1 MNIQKITTYVS
12 ASLGIL
18 GLVFLALIIS
28 KGDDAIEM
36 DAMQGS
42 YGSVSSIIFLA
53 QLILGLTVA
62 TTLFF
67 SLKNLASDKAKL
79 KKSLMSIGA
88 FLAIFLIAFFLSS
101 GEETPMKDGEVLSAT
116 GAKLVETGIRT
127 FYFLTIIAI
136 GSMLFSSVKNLIKK

>member
-12 ASLGIL
+12 GLLGIL

-42 YGSVSSIIFLA
+42 YGSVSSIILLA
-53 QLILGLTVA
+53 QVILGLTVA

-88 FLAIFLIAFFLSS
+88 FLAVFLIAFFLSS

>member
-1 MNIQKITTYVS
+1 
-12 ASLGIL
+12 
-18 GLVFLALIIS
+18 
-28 KGDDAIEM
+28 M

-42 YGSVSSIIFLA
+42 YGSVSSIILLA
-53 QLILGLTVA
+53 QVILGLTVA

-88 FLAIFLIAFFLSS
+88 FLAVFLIAFFLSS